1 MDKQEYVFAGRY
13 CHTWCRDPNPNSS
26 GGVCSRERG
35 HGGPH
40 VAHSN
45 PSGIEYAR
53 WDNAV
58 DNHETSPSK
67 WLESVYRSTIASDPK
82 PKTIHATV
90 TVDAKDAMREVE
102 KRIAPIKD
110 VLTRTLQWLTYAG
123 LSESRAM
130 SVSRR
135 EQLRELVRDIS
146 AAVKPEK
153 AGK

>member
-1 MDKQEYVFAGRY
+1 MDKQEYAFAGTD
-13 CHTWCRDPNPNSS
+13 CDTWCRVRNPGRA

-35 HGGPH
+35 HLGPH
-40 VAHSN
+40 VGHDN
-45 PSGIEYAR
+45 PSGKEFAR
-53 WDNAV
+53 WD
-58 DNHETSPSK
+58 DS
-67 WLESVYRSTIASDPK
+67 RPK
-82 PKTIHATV
+82 AIHATV

-110 VLTRTLQWLTYAG
+110 VLTRTLQWLTDAG

-135 EQLRELVRDIS
+135 EQLRELVRDIG
-146 AAVKPEK
+146 AVVKPDK